1 MAQDKVLASRTLLH
15 TVAKMHYVSDMPQVE
30 IARRLDL
37 STATVSRLIKRARE
51 EGIVRIE
58 VRELAAED
66 AIASELAGRLGLQQ
80 AIVVDSTHNGGGIA
94 ALAAPVHALL
104 QTLALGPD
112 SIMAIGWGR
121 TVWEVVR
128 SGMPRLPGVTLVPC
142 SGGLDE
148 LAQHYQVNEFL
159 RVTAEQTGGLPR
171 FIHAPFLPADRL
183 REFIVADKATAQN
196 LELWDR
202 IDVALVGIGPPYA
215 VEPAVGGPTSAPRD
229 PGLATAAGDVLR
241 HYYDAEG
248 RPLTWAGESRL
259 LAVTPDQL
267 RRTPVVIGAAA
278 SRAKAASILGA
289 ARARLINVLV
299 TDLRAAEAVLE
310 LVGRGSA

>member
-15 TVAKMHYVSDMPQVE
+15 TVAKMHYVDDIPQVE

-51 EGIVRIE
+51 DGIVRIE

-66 AIASELAGRLGLQQ
+66 ELGAKLAARLGLQQ
-80 AIVVDSTHNGGGIA
+80 AIVVDSTRDGGGIA
-94 ALAAPVHALL
+94 ALASPVHALL
-104 QTLALGPD
+104 ATLGLGTQ
-112 SIMAIGWGR
+112 STLAIGWGR

-128 SGMPRLPGVTLVPC
+128 SGLPRLPRVTVVPC

-148 LAQHYQVNEFL
+148 VAQHYQVNEFV
-159 RVTAEQTGGLPR
+159 RVAAEQIGGTPR
-171 FIHAPFLPADRL
+171 FIHAPYLPADRL
-183 REFIVADKATAQN
+183 RELIVADQAAGGN
-196 LELWDR
+196 LDLWDR

-215 VEPAVGGPTSAPRD
+215 AEPAVGGPTSAPRD

-241 HYYDAEG
+241 HYFDIEG
-248 RPLTWAGESRL
+248 RPLSWEGEGRL
-259 LAVTPDQL
+259 LAVTPEQL

-278 SRAKAASILGA
+278 SRAKAPSILGA
-289 ARARLINVLV
+289 ARAGLIDVLV

-310 LVGRGSA
+310 LLGPG

>member
-66 AIASELAGRLGLQQ
+66 ELGGELAARLGLQQ
-80 AIVVDSTHNGGGIA
+80 AIIVDSTHDGGGIA
-94 ALAAPVHALL
+94 ALAAPAHALL
-104 QTLALGPD
+104 GTLGLGA
-112 SIMAIGWGR
+112 SSVLAVGWGR

-128 SGMPRLPGVTLVPC
+128 SGLPRLPGVTLVPC

-148 LAQHYQVNEFL
+148 VAQHYQVNEFV
-159 RVTAEQTGGLPR
+159 RIAAEQLGGTPR
-171 FIHAPFLPADRL
+171 FIVSDA
-183 REFIVADKATAQN
+183 ATGSN
-196 LELWDR
+196 LDLWDR

-215 VEPAVGGPTSAPRD
+215 AEPAVGGPTSAPRD
-229 PGLATAAGDVLR
+229 AGLATAAGDVLR
-241 HYYDAEG
+241 HYYDVQG
-248 RPLTWAGESRL
+248 RPLSWEGESRL
-259 LAVTPDQL
+259 LAVTVEQL
-267 RRTPVVIGAAA
+267 RRTPVVIGVAA
-278 SRAKAASILGA
+278 SRAKAASIIGA
-289 ARARLINVLV
+289 ARAKLIDVLV
-299 TDLRAAEAVLE
+299 TDLRAAEAVMAL
-310 LVGRGSA
+310 LGPA

>member
-66 AIASELAGRLGLQQ
+66 AIGGEIAARLGLQQ
-80 AIVVDSTHNGGGIA
+80 AIVVDSTHDGGGIA

-104 QTLALGPD
+104 RSLSPGAGSVL
-112 SIMAIGWGR
+112 AIGWGR
-121 TVWEVVR
+121 TVWEIVR
-128 SGMPRLPGVTLVPC
+128 SGMPRLPGMTLVPC

-148 LAQHYQVNEFL
+148 VAQHYQVNEFV
-159 RVTAEQTGGLPR
+159 RVAAEQVGGTPR
-171 FIHAPFLPADRL
+171 FIHAPYLPADRL
-183 REFIVADKATAQN
+183 REFILADTATRSN

-202 IDVALVGIGPPYA
+202 IDIALVGIGPPYA
-215 VEPAVGGPTSAPRD
+215 AEPAVGGPTSAPRD
-229 PGLATAAGDVLR
+229 AALGPAAGDVLR

-248 RPLTWAGESRL
+248 HALSWAGESRI

-278 SRAKAASILGA
+278 SRAKAVSIIGA
-289 ARARLINVLV
+289 ARARLFNVLV

-310 LVGRGSA
+310 RLDGG

>member
-15 TVAKMHYVSDMPQVE
+15 TVAKMHYVDDIPQVE

-51 EGIVRIE
+51 DGIVRIE

-66 AIASELAGRLGLQQ
+66 ELGAKLAARLGLQQ
-80 AIVVDSTHNGGGIA
+80 AIVVDSTRDGGGIA
-94 ALAAPVHALL
+94 ALASPVHALL
-104 QTLALGPD
+104 GTLGLGTQ
-112 SIMAIGWGR
+112 STLAIGWGR

-128 SGMPRLPGVTLVPC
+128 SGLPRLPRVTVVPC

-148 LAQHYQVNEFL
+148 VAQHYQVNEFV
-159 RVTAEQTGGLPR
+159 RVAAEQIGGTPR
-171 FIHAPFLPADRL
+171 FIHAPYLPADRL
-183 REFIVADKATAQN
+183 RELIVADQAAGGN
-196 LELWDR
+196 LDLWDR

-215 VEPAVGGPTSAPRD
+215 AEPAVGGPTSAPRD

-241 HYYDAEG
+241 HYFDIEG
-248 RPLTWAGESRL
+248 RPLSWEGEGRL
-259 LAVTPDQL
+259 LAVTPEQL
-267 RRTPVVIGAAA
+267 RCTPVVIGAAA
-278 SRAKAASILGA
+278 SRAKAPSILGA
-289 ARARLINVLV
+289 ARAGLIDVLV

-310 LVGRGSA
+310 LLGPG

>member
-66 AIASELAGRLGLQQ
+66 AIASELASRLGLQQ
-80 AIVVDSTHNGGGIA
+80 AIVVDSTHDGGGIA

-104 QTLALGPD
+104 QTLGLGAD
-112 SIMAIGWGR
+112 SVMAIGWGR

-159 RVTAEQTGGLPR
+159 RVTAEQTGGVPR
-171 FIHAPFLPADRL
+171 FIHAPYLPADRL
-183 REFIVADKATAQN
+183 REFIVADKATARN

-215 VEPAVGGPTSAPRD
+215 AEPAVGGPTSAPRD

-289 ARARLINVLV
+289 ARARLVNVLV

-310 LVGRGSA
+310 LVSRT

>member
-1 MAQDKVLASRTLLH
+1 
-15 TVAKMHYVSDMPQVE
+15 
-30 IARRLDL
+30 
-37 STATVSRLIKRARE
+37 
-51 EGIVRIE
+51 
-58 VRELAAED
+58 
-66 AIASELAGRLGLQQ
+66 
-80 AIVVDSTHNGGGIA
+80 
-94 ALAAPVHALL
+94 
-104 QTLALGPD
+104 
-112 SIMAIGWGR
+112 MAIGWGR

-159 RVTAEQTGGLPR
+159 RVTAEQTGGVPR
-171 FIHAPFLPADRL
+171 FIHAPYLPADRL
-183 REFIVADKATAQN
+183 REFIVADKATARN

-215 VEPAVGGPTSAPRD
+215 AEPAVGGPTSAPRD

-267 RRTPVVIGAAA
+267 RRSPVVIGAAA

>member
-80 AIVVDSTHNGGGIA
+80 AIVVDSTHDGGGIA

-104 QTLALGPD
+104 QTLGLGAD
-112 SIMAIGWGR
+112 SVMAIGWGR

-159 RVTAEQTGGLPR
+159 RVTAEQTGGVPR
-171 FIHAPFLPADRL
+171 FIHAPYLPADRL
-183 REFIVADKATAQN
+183 REFIVSDKATARN

-215 VEPAVGGPTSAPRD
+215 AEPAVGGPTSAPRD

-248 RPLTWAGESRL
+248 QPLTWAGESRL

-267 RRTPVVIGAAA
+267 RRTPIVIGAAA
-278 SRAKAASILGA
+278 SRAKATSILGA

-310 LVGRGSA
+310 LVGRT

>member
-15 TVAKMHYVSDMPQVE
+15 TVAKMHYVDDIPQVE

-51 EGIVRIE
+51 DGIVRIE

-66 AIASELAGRLGLQQ
+66 ELGAKLAARLGLQQ
-80 AIVVDSTHNGGGIA
+80 AIVVDSTRDGGGIA
-94 ALAAPVHALL
+94 ALASPVHALL
-104 QTLALGPD
+104 GTLGLGTQ
-112 SIMAIGWGR
+112 STLAIGWGR

-128 SGMPRLPGVTLVPC
+128 SGLPRLPRVTVVPC

-148 LAQHYQVNEFL
+148 VAQHYQVNEFV
-159 RVTAEQTGGLPR
+159 RVAAEQIGGTPR
-171 FIHAPFLPADRL
+171 FIHAPYLPADRL
-183 REFIVADKATAQN
+183 RELIVADQAAGGN
-196 LELWDR
+196 LDLWDR

-215 VEPAVGGPTSAPRD
+215 AEPAVGGPTSAPRD

-241 HYYDAEG
+241 HYFDIEG
-248 RPLTWAGESRL
+248 RPLSWEGEGRL
-259 LAVTPDQL
+259 LAVTPEQL

-278 SRAKAASILGA
+278 SRAKAPSILGA
-289 ARARLINVLV
+289 ARAGLIDVLV

-310 LVGRGSA
+310 LLGPG

>member
-51 EGIVRIE
+51 EGIVQIQ

-66 AIASELAGRLGLQQ
+66 EIAGELAARLGLQQ
-80 AIVVDSTHNGGGIA
+80 AVVVDSAHNGGGIA
-94 ALAAPVHALL
+94 ALAGPVHRLL
-104 QTLALGPD
+104 LTLGLGAD

-128 SGMPRLPGVTLVPC
+128 SGLPRLPGVTLVPC

-148 LAQHYQVNEFL
+148 VAQHYQVNEFV
-159 RVTAEQTGGLPR
+159 RRAAEQTGGTPR
-171 FIHAPFLPADRL
+171 FIHAPYLPADRL
-183 REFIVADKATAQN
+183 REYIVADQATGSN
-196 LELWDR
+196 LDLWDR
-202 IDVALVGIGPPYA
+202 IDVAVVGIGPPYA
-215 VEPAVGGPTSAPRD
+215 AEPAVGGPTSAPRD

-248 RPLTWAGESRL
+248 NPLVWAGESRL
-259 LAVTPDQL
+259 LAVTPAQL
-267 RRTPVVIGAAA
+267 RRTPVVIGVAA
-278 SRAKAASILGA
+278 SRAKAVSIIGA
-289 ARARLINVLV
+289 ARARLVNVLV

-310 LVGRGSA
+310 VTGRG

>member
-1 MAQDKVLASRTLLH
+1 VLASRTLLH
-15 TVAKMHYVSDMPQVE
+15 TVAKMHYVDDMPQVE

-66 AIASELAGRLGLQQ
+66 ELGGRLAARLGLQQ
-80 AIVVDSTHNGGGIA
+80 AIVVDSTRDGGGIA
-94 ALAAPVHALL
+94 ALASPVHALL
-104 QTLALGPD
+104 GTLGLGAR
-112 SIMAIGWGR
+112 SILAIGWGR

-128 SGMPRLPGVTLVPC
+128 SGLPRLPSVVVVPC

-148 LAQHYQVNEFL
+148 VAQHYQVNEFV
-159 RVTAEQTGGLPR
+159 RVTAEQIGGTPR
-171 FIHAPFLPADRL
+171 FIHAPYLPAGRL
-183 REFIVADKATAQN
+183 RELIVADQAAGAN
-196 LELWDR
+196 LDLWDR

-215 VEPAVGGPTSAPRD
+215 AEPAVGGPTSAPRD

-241 HYYDAEG
+241 HYFDVEG
-248 RPLTWAGESRL
+248 QPLNWEGETRL
-259 LAVTPDQL
+259 LAVTPEQL

-278 SRAKAASILGA
+278 SRAKAPSILGA
-289 ARARLINVLV
+289 ARAGLIDVLV

-310 LVGRGSA
+310 LLGPG

>member
-15 TVAKMHYVSDMPQVE
+15 MVAKMHYVRDMAQVE

-66 AIASELAGRLGLQQ
+66 ELGVELAARLGLQQ
-80 AIVVDSTHNGGGIA
+80 AIVVDSTHDGGGIA
-94 ALAAPVHALL
+94 ALATPMHALL
-104 QTLALGPD
+104 GTLGLGAD
-112 SIMAIGWGR
+112 SILAIGWGR
-121 TVWEVVR
+121 TIWEVVR
-128 SGMPRLPGVTLVPC
+128 SGLPRLPGITVLPC

-148 LAQHYQVNEFL
+148 VAQHYQVNEFV
-159 RVTAEQTGGLPR
+159 RVAAEQLGGTPR
-171 FIHAPFLPADRL
+171 FLHAPYLPADRL
-183 REFIVADKATAQN
+183 RQFIVSDAATACH
-196 LELWDR
+196 LDLWDR

-215 VEPAVGGPTSAPRD
+215 AEAAVGGPTSAPRD
-229 PGLATAAGDVLR
+229 AGLATAAGDVLR
-241 HYYDAEG
+241 HYYDVAG
-248 RPLTWAGESRL
+248 QPLSWEGESRL
-259 LAVTPDQL
+259 LAVTPTQL
-267 RRTPVVIGAAA
+267 RRTPVVVGAAA

-289 ARARLINVLV
+289 ARAGFIDVLV

-310 LVGRGSA
+310 LLDRS

>member
-1 MAQDKVLASRTLLH
+1 MPQDKVLASRTLLH
-15 TVAKMHYVSDMPQVE
+15 TVAKMHYVSDMSQVE

-37 STATVSRLIKRARE
+37 STATVSRLIRRARE

-66 AIASELAGRLGLQQ
+66 AIGGELAARLGLQQ
-80 AIVVDSTHNGGGIA
+80 AIVVDSTHEGGGIA

-104 QTLALGPD
+104 GTLGLGA
-112 SIMAIGWGR
+112 STVFAIGWGR

-128 SGMPRLPGVTLVPC
+128 SGLPRLPGITLVPC

-148 LAQHYQVNEFL
+148 VAQHYQTNEFV
-159 RVTAEQTGGLPR
+159 RIAAEQLGGTPR
-171 FIHAPFLPADRL
+171 FIHAPYLPADRL
-183 REFIVADKATAQN
+183 REFIVSDAATGSN
-196 LELWDR
+196 LDLWDR

-215 VEPAVGGPTSAPRD
+215 AEAAVGGPTSAPRD
-229 PGLATAAGDVLR
+229 AGLATAAGDVLR
-241 HYYDAEG
+241 HYYDVEG
-248 RPLTWAGESRL
+248 QPLPWEGESRL

-278 SRAKAASILGA
+278 SRAKAASIIGA
-289 ARARLINVLV
+289 ARARLIDVLV
-299 TDLRAAEAVLE
+299 TDLRAAEAVMAL
-310 LVGRGSA
+310 LDRA

>member
-15 TVAKMHYVSDMPQVE
+15 TVAKMHYVDDMPQVE

-51 EGIVRIE
+51 DGIVRIE

-66 AIASELAGRLGLQQ
+66 ELGGRLAARLGLQQ
-80 AIVVDSTHNGGGIA
+80 AIVVDSTRDGGGIA
-94 ALAAPVHALL
+94 ALASPVHALL
-104 QTLALGPD
+104 ATLGLGPQ
-112 SIMAIGWGR
+112 STLAIGWGR

-128 SGMPRLPGVTLVPC
+128 SGLPRLPRVTVVPC

-148 LAQHYQVNEFL
+148 VAQHYQVNEFV
-159 RVTAEQTGGLPR
+159 RVAAEQIGGTPR
-171 FIHAPFLPADRL
+171 FIHAPYLPAGRL
-183 REFIVADKATAQN
+183 RELIVADQAAGGN
-196 LELWDR
+196 LDLWDR

-215 VEPAVGGPTSAPRD
+215 AEPAVGGPTSAPRD
-229 PGLATAAGDVLR
+229 PGLGAAAGDVLR
-241 HYYDAEG
+241 HYFDVDG
-248 RPLTWAGESRL
+248 RPLSWEGESRL
-259 LAVTPDQL
+259 LAVTPEQL

-278 SRAKAASILGA
+278 SRAKAPSILGA
-289 ARARLINVLV
+289 ARAGLIDVLV

-310 LVGRGSA
+310 LLGPG

>member
-15 TVAKMHYVSDMPQVE
+15 TVAKMHYISDMPQVE

-37 STATVSRLIKRARE
+37 STATVSRLIRRARE

-66 AIASELAGRLGLQQ
+66 KLGGEIAARLGLQQ
-80 AIVVDSTHNGGGIA
+80 AIVVDSTHDGGGIA
-94 ALAAPVHALL
+94 SLAAPVHALL
-104 QTLALGPD
+104 GTLGVGAS
-112 SIMAIGWGR
+112 SILAIGWGR

-128 SGMPRLPGVTLVPC
+128 SGLPRLPGVTLVPC

-148 LAQHYQVNEFL
+148 VAQHYQVNEFV
-159 RVTAEQTGGLPR
+159 RVAAEQLAGTPR
-171 FIHAPFLPADRL
+171 FIHAPYLPADRL
-183 REFIVADKATAQN
+183 REFIVSDAATASN

-215 VEPAVGGPTSAPRD
+215 AEPSVGGPTSAPRE

-241 HYYDAEG
+241 HYFDVEG
-248 RPLTWAGESRL
+248 QPLRWEGESRL
-259 LAVTPDQL
+259 LAVTPEQL

-278 SRAKAASILGA
+278 SRAKAASIIGA
-289 ARARLINVLV
+289 ARAKLIDVLV

-310 LVGRGSA
+310 LLGRS

>member
-58 VRELAAED
+58 VRDLAVED
-66 AIASELAGRLGLQQ
+66 EIGGRLAVRLGLQQ
-80 AIVVDSTHNGGGIA
+80 AIVVDSTHDGGGIA
-94 ALAAPVHALL
+94 ALAAPIHALL
-104 QTLALGPD
+104 GTLGLGGG
-112 SIMAIGWGR
+112 SVFAIGWGR

-128 SGMPRLPGVTLVPC
+128 SGLPRLAGVTVVPC

-148 LAQHYQVNEFL
+148 VVQHYQVNEFV
-159 RVTAEQTGGLPR
+159 RVAAEQVGGTPR
-171 FIHAPFLPADRL
+171 FIHAPYLPADRL
-183 REFIVADKATAQN
+183 REFIVSDAATATN
-196 LELWDR
+196 LDLWDR

-215 VEPAVGGPTSAPRD
+215 AEPGVGGPTSAPRD
-229 PGLATAAGDVLR
+229 AGLVTASGDVLR
-241 HYYDAEG
+241 HYYDADG
-248 RPLTWAGESRL
+248 RPLSWAGESRL

-267 RRTPVVIGAAA
+267 RRAPVVIGAAA
-278 SRAKAASILGA
+278 SRAKAASIIGA
-289 ARARLINVLV
+289 ARAGLINVLV

-310 LVGRGSA
+310 LLGRA

>member
-1 MAQDKVLASRTLLH
+1 
-15 TVAKMHYVSDMPQVE
+15 
-30 IARRLDL
+30 
-37 STATVSRLIKRARE
+37 
-51 EGIVRIE
+51 
-58 VRELAAED
+58 
-66 AIASELAGRLGLQQ
+66 
-80 AIVVDSTHNGGGIA
+80 
-94 ALAAPVHALL
+94 
-104 QTLALGPD
+104 
-112 SIMAIGWGR
+112 
-121 TVWEVVR
+121 
-128 SGMPRLPGVTLVPC
+128 MPRLPGVTLVPC

-159 RVTAEQTGGLPR
+159 RVAAEQTGGVPR
-171 FIHAPFLPADRL
+171 FIHAPYLPADRL
-183 REFIVADKATAQN
+183 REFIVSDKATARN

-215 VEPAVGGPTSAPRD
+215 AEPAVGGPTSAPRD
-229 PGLATAAGDVLR
+229 PGLAMAAGDVLR
-241 HYYDAEG
+241 HYFDAEG

-310 LVGRGSA
+310 LVGRS